1 MEIVTGQ
8 ANIDLIEKLF
18 ERDEK
23 GFPLQENGEIDWNQ
37 TAIEKEEV
45 LARYEIL
52 EARESGFKKFRK
64 CNNAQRPKP
73 RKNKKKRK

>member
-64 CNNAQRPKP
+64 CNNAKRPKP
-73 RKNKKKRK
+73 RKKKRK